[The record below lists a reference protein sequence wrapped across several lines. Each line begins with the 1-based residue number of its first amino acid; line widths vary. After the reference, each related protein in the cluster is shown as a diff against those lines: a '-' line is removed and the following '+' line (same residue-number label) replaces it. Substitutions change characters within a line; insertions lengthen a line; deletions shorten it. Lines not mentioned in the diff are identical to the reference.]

1 MMFSRRKNVRKYK
14 NKELLDAFFET
25 EYDWKNMQVII
36 ENSVDPKIEDFQLLE
51 LLESRYI
58 FLLKEAK
65 ERNISV
71 LRY

>member
-1 MMFSRRKNVRKYK
+1 MMFNRRKKVKRDK

-25 EYDWKNMQVII
+25 EYEWKNMQAIVESSI
-36 ENSVDPKIEDFQLLE
+36 EPKFESFHLLE

-65 ERNISV
+65 ERNLNA